1 MPWHWGP
8 DNPAVLIYD
17 IEGEL
22 FFGAA
27 PEIEHALD
35 ALTERVKA
43 EGTQFVVL
51 RLKRARNPDAVGIER
66 IERFLHDLT
75 ELGVTV
81 LLAGVRPDTLDVLG
95 NVGLRKWFPDERI
108 FPEGEKEF
116 SATLK
121 AVRYAESRLVPGGVS
136 SAEELYYLV

>member
-1 MPWHWGP
+1 M
-8 DNPAVLIYD
+8 
-17 IEGEL
+17 
-22 FFGAA
+22 
-27 PEIEHALD
+27 D

-66 IERFLHDLT
+66 VERFLHDLA

-81 LLAGVRPDTLDVLG
+81 LLAGVRPDTLDLLS
-95 NVGLRKWFPDERI
+95 NVGLREWFPDERI
-108 FPEGEKEF
+108 FPEEDKEF

-121 AVRYAESRLVPGGVS
+121 AVRYAESRLVPGGVRS
-136 SAEELYYLV
+136 GDELYYLV